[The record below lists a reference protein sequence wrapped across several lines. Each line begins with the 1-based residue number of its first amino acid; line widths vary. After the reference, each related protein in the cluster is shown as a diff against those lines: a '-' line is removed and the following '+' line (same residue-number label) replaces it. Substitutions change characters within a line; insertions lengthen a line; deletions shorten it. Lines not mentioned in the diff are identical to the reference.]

1 MEVFKTHVAGVDVHK
16 EVLAITVV
24 IGEPDSK
31 PQETQ
36 FACLTFTEDLIK
48 AGLNEPRFLK
58 SIRKAKRYDKLN
70 WPRRSSPARPRDSRW
85 RRVRS
90 AF

>member
-31 PQETQ
+31 PQEHQ

-48 AGLNEPRFLK
+48 AGL
-58 SIRKAKRYDKLN
+58 KLIEMGV
-70 WPRRSSPARPRDSRW
+70 RDIAMESTG
-85 RRVRS
+85 V
-90 AF
+90 